1 MVIFIPQAKGGAR
14 ELKGR
19 KSLFLQQHQIH
30 MDSFS
35 FLLVDDEQEF
45 IEALALRLRERGHT
59 AEFTFT
65 GPEALKRLEKG
76 NSVDIV
82 LLDINIPAPDGMK
95 TLKKIKLKHPLIEVI
110 MLTRHATTRS
120 AVEALKL
127 GAFNYLTKPCDLK
140 DLISLSEQ
148 AVVRKRERE
157 AKLLDARMK
166 PYISDRDREE
176 LIYQILDIKYSG
188 A

>member
-1 MVIFIPQAKGGAR
+1 MN
-14 ELKGR
+14 
-19 KSLFLQQHQIH
+19 
-30 MDSFS
+30 SFS

-45 IEALALRLRERGHT
+45 IEALALRLRQRGYT
-59 AEFTFT
+59 VECTFT

-82 LLDINIPAPDGMK
+82 LLDISMPGPDGMK
-95 TLKKIKLKHPLIEVI
+95 TLQKIKLKHPLIEVI
-110 MLTRHATTRS
+110 MLTGHATTRS
-120 AVEALKL
+120 AVEALKF

-148 AVVRKRERE
+148 AVVRKRARE

-166 PYISDRDREE
+166 PYISDQDRKE
-176 LIYQILDIKYSG
+176 LIYQILDIKYNGS
-188 A
+188 

>member
-1 MVIFIPQAKGGAR
+1 MN
-14 ELKGR
+14 
-19 KSLFLQQHQIH
+19 
-30 MDSFS
+30 SFS

-45 IEALALRLRERGHT
+45 IEALALRLRERGYT
-59 AEFTFT
+59 AECTFT
-65 GPEALKRLEKG
+65 GPEALKRLEKC

-82 LLDINIPAPDGMK
+82 LLDISMPAPDGMK
-95 TLKKIKLKHPLIEVI
+95 TLQKIKLKHPLIEVI
-110 MLTRHATTRS
+110 MLTGHATTRS
-120 AVEALKL
+120 AVEALKF

-148 AVVRKRERE
+148 AVVRKRARE

-176 LIYQILDIKYSG
+176 LIYQILEGSAD
-188 A
+188 